1 LNSTYPL
8 QQHTFYISLNDH
20 LVIDSFTPSFAK
32 VITDLSE
39 GQVIDDF
46 FILKNPALPL
56 TASTL
61 SMFDGQLITISPKH
75 NTGLIFGGSFNKT
88 ANGYVFIGY
97 PQLTEMN
104 QLANFGLNLSD
115 FLNHDPINFYVGTV
129 QLKDSMYKDLI
140 TLNEKLKK
148 SKDELQSLVEQR
160 TRELLQ
166 SEKMASLGTLA
177 AGVAHEINNPMGFVI
192 SNLDTLKKYT
202 EDMKPLLSS
211 LISLDVEKRKELEK
225 LLDISLDWQELEYIT
240 DDLDPLISESLN
252 GGQRV
257 SKTVA
262 GLKSFAHPSDSSHN
276 DVSLKEVIELA
287 LSLTMNEVKHKGEL
301 VYPVFDDVV
310 IKGNLTELS
319 QVFVNLVVNAA
330 HALTVDGVIEIKVI
344 PTTSSVKVK
353 VQDNGHGIKPENLH
367 KLFQPFFTTKNVGSG
382 TGLGLAI
389 SHGIVESHGGS
400 ITVESIV
407 DQGTTFTIELPL
419 VNNA

>member
-1 LNSTYPL
+1 L

-20 LVIDSFTPSFAK
+20 LVIHSFTPSFAK
-32 VITDLSE
+32 VITHLSE
-39 GQVIDDF
+39 GRVIDDF

-56 TASTL
+56 TASSL
-61 SMFDGQLITISPKH
+61 SMFDGQLITICPKH
-75 NTGLIFGGSFNKT
+75 NPGLIFGGSFNKT

-225 LLDISLDWQELEYIT
+225 LLDITLDWQELEYIT

-257 SKTVA
+257 SNTVA

-344 PTTSSVKVK
+344 PTTSCVKVK

-419 VNNA
+419 VNNS